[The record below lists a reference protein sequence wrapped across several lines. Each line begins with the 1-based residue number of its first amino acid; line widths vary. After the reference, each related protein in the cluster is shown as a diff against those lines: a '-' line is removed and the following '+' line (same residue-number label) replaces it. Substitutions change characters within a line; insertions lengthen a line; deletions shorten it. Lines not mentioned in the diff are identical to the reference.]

1 MYNSRYERSRR
12 RPISSVR
19 ELFLRVNDLL
29 NEFTLAAM
37 DYGGRSREVM
47 TANPMNEN
55 VALHVAG
62 VDELM
67 HPIANQMYVSDK
79 APKKKLQET
88 SCARTMMFFTL
99 NIC

>member
-1 MYNSRYERSRR
+1 
-12 RPISSVR
+12 
-19 ELFLRVNDLL
+19 
-29 NEFTLAAM
+29 M

-79 APKKKLQET
+79 APKKNYRKPH
-88 SCARTMMFFTL
+88 ARGP
-99 NIC
+99 